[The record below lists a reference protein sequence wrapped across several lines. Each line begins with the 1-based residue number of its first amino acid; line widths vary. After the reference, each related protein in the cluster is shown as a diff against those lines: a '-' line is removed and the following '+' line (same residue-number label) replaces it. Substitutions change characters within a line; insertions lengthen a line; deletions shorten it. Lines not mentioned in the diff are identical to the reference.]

1 MMPPRARPLSP
12 HVWIYRWQIG
22 NSLSILHRATGV
34 LLALGLLALGYWLVS
49 VAGGEH
55 SYGVAATL
63 FASPLGLLF
72 LMGWSFAF
80 LYHLLNGVRH
90 LFWDVGRGFERAQRH
105 ASGWFVLLGSMVLTV
120 FLWGLIWAEHHS

>member
-12 HVWIYRWQIG
+12 HVGIYRWQIG

-34 LLALGLLALGYWLVS
+34 FLAVGLLALGYWLVS
-49 VAGGEH
+49 LAGGEA
-55 SYGVAATL
+55 SYAAAAKL

-72 LMGWSFAF
+72 LLGWSFAF
-80 LYHLLNGVRH
+80 LYHLMNGVRH

-105 ASGWFVLLGSMVLTV
+105 ASGWFVILASIGLTLC
-120 FLWGLIWAEHHS
+120 LWGLIWAEHRS